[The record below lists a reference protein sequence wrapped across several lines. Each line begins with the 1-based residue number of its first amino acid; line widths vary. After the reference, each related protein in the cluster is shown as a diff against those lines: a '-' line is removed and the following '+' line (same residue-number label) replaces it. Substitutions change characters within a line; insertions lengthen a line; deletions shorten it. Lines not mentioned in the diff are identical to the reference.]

1 MLNIRG
7 TVKIKYH
14 DISLKLNT
22 IQTLKIIILKN
33 VYIMEDL
40 KMPWEMQLSD

>member
-7 TVKIKYH
+7 TVKKIMIFH
-14 DISLKLNT
+14 LNT

-33 VYIMEDL
+33 VYITEDL
-40 KMPWEMQLSD
+40 KMPREMQLSD